1 MYNKHQ
7 DTGNMNISKNQFSN
21 FIKEEIRKT
30 LREDYATKL
39 YKIEGLLVT
48 DTNKKT
54 QTQIFS
60 DIRSITGVTTMDANE
75 YVPRMPKKGYIYDR
89 VTIKIDPYPYIKHG
103 TFNIDT
109 IKQIITNINKIK
121 GVVKFVVENPQ
132 LINIG
137 I

>member
-1 MYNKHQ
+1 M
-7 DTGNMNISKNQFSN
+7 TRSEFSKY
-21 FIKEEIRKT
+21 IKEEIRKT
-30 LREDYATKL
+30 LREDYAEKL

-60 DIRSITGVTTMDANE
+60 DIRSITGVTTMDAKE
-75 YVPRMPKKGYIYDR
+75 YISRVPKKGYGYDR
-89 VTIKIDPYPYIKHG
+89 VTVKIDPYPYVKHG
-103 TFNIDT
+103 KFDIDT
-109 IKQIITNINKIK
+109 VKQIITNINNIK
-121 GVVKFVVENPQ
+121 GVVKFVVEDPQ

>member
-1 MYNKHQ
+1 MLKS
-7 DTGNMNISKNQFSN
+7 TFKN

-30 LREDYATKL
+30 LREDSAAKL

-48 DTNKKT
+48 NLKKKT

-60 DIRSITGVTTMDANE
+60 DIRSITGVTTMDTEE
-75 YVPRMPKKGYIYDR
+75 YTPNIPKPGYKYDR
-89 VTIKIDPYPYIKHG
+89 VVIKIDPYPYVKHG
-103 TFNIDT
+103 KFDISTLN
-109 IKQIITNINKIK
+109 QIITNINKIR
-121 GVVKFVVENPQ
+121 GVVKFVVKDPQ

>member
-1 MYNKHQ
+1 
-7 DTGNMNISKNQFSN
+7 MNISKNQFRN

-48 DTNKKT
+48 DTYKKT
-54 QTQIFS
+54 QTQILS
-60 DIRSITGVTTMDANE
+60 DIRSITGITTIDAKE
-75 YVPRMPKKGYIYDR
+75 YRVNLPKPGYQYD
-89 VTIKIDPYPYIKHG
+89 VMTVKIDPYPYTKNGGKFDI
-103 TFNIDT
+103 NT
-109 IKQIITNINKIK
+109 INQIIDNIKNIR
-121 GVVKFVVENPQ
+121 GVIRFKVDNPQ

>member
-1 MYNKHQ
+1 MKIN
-7 DTGNMNISKNQFSN
+7 KNQFTE

-48 DTNKKT
+48 DTYKKT
-54 QTQIFS
+54 QTQILS
-60 DIRSITGVTTMDANE
+60 DIRSITGITTIDSKDYNA
-75 YVPRMPKKGYIYDR
+75 RLPKPGYQYDILT
-89 VTIKIDPYPYIKHG
+89 VKIDPYPYTKKGGKFDI
-103 TFNIDT
+103 NT
-109 IKQIITNINKIK
+109 INQIIDNIKNIR
-121 GVVKFVVENPQ
+121 GVIRFKVDNPQ

>member
-1 MYNKHQ
+1 MITK
-7 DTGNMNISKNQFSN
+7 SEFKK

-30 LREDYATKL
+30 LHEDYAEKL

-54 QTQIFS
+54 QTQTFS
-60 DIRSITGVTTMDANE
+60 DIRSITGVTTMDARD
-75 YVPRMPKKGYIYDR
+75 YVPRLPKKGYMYDR
-89 VTIKIDPYPYIKHG
+89 VTIKVDPYPYVKNG
-103 TFNIDT
+103 KFDLDT
-109 IKQIITNINKIK
+109 VKQIITNINSIK
-121 GVVKFVVENPQ
+121 GVVKFVVEEPQ

>member
-1 MYNKHQ
+1 MTHSEF
-7 DTGNMNISKNQFSN
+7 SK

-30 LREDYATKL
+30 LREDFASKL

-54 QTQIFS
+54 QTQILS
-60 DIRSITGVTTMDANE
+60 DIRSITGVTTIDAKE
-75 YVPRMPKKGYIYDR
+75 YTPRLPKKGYGYDK
-89 VTIKIDPYPYIKHG
+89 VTVKIDPYPYVKHG
-103 TFNIDT
+103 KFDIDT
-109 IKQIITNINKIK
+109 LKQVIDNINKIK
-121 GVVKFVVENPQ
+121 GIVKFIVEDPQ

>member
-1 MYNKHQ
+1 
-7 DTGNMNISKNQFSN
+7 MNISKNQFRN

-48 DTNKKT
+48 DTYKKT
-54 QTQIFS
+54 QTQILS
-60 DIRSITGVTTMDANE
+60 DIRSITGITTIDSKE
-75 YVPRMPKKGYIYDR
+75 YNVRLPKPGYQYD
-89 VTIKIDPYPYIKHG
+89 VLTVKIDPYPYTKKGGKFDI
-103 TFNIDT
+103 NT
-109 IKQIITNINKIK
+109 INQIIDNIK
-121 GVVKFVVENPQ
+121 GIRGVIRFKVDNPQ